1 MALDA
6 TDDAWWAGSPAIRF
20 TRWMPH
26 IPEPTQHAFLWLDCL
41 EGMFGGAAGGGKSD
55 TLLMAAAQYFD
66 VPGYAALIL
75 RRTYADL
82 ALPGAIMSRS
92 KEWWMDSDLEWS
104 EQNKQ
109 WVAPSGAS
117 LTFGY
122 LQYENDVYRYQS
134 AEFQFIGIDESTQIE
149 MWKQRYL
156 LSRLRRPSAPAND
169 PSEDTPEQAYA
180 RRLSQVPLRMRCATN
195 PGGRAHKEYKARYVD
210 RLPDEDDP
218 EDTPEKAAK
227 RVFIPSKLDDN
238 PHVDREAYKMAL
250 AGLDPRTRKQLLEGD
265 WSVREPGA
273 WVYDETHVDIAKDIG
288 RDLDA
293 LRRVGQIQ
301 PVGGHLRI
309 AADFGTH
316 THILV
321 LWPLEGGGWYVV
333 KEIVFDGYDITKAV
347 APTLAAIEATGF
359 RVERFDFDG
368 SMPGLATIFHDALK
382 KSLGYKFKYL
392 AVPFNKFK
400 RLTIQH
406 ISWMLDRTAND
417 HWPRLAISPTGAPR
431 LIEQMERLY
440 YDDPETDRIHKED
453 DHGPDALIAGL
464 AEDASK
470 RDHRFKEK
478 TAA

>member
-1 MALDA
+1 MASEG
-6 TDDAWWAGSPAIRF
+6 TKDAWWAGSPAIRF

-26 IPEPTQHAFLWLDCL
+26 VPEPTQHAFLWLDCL

-92 KEWWMDSDLEWS
+92 KEWWMGSDLDWNDTEKTWTS
-104 EQNKQ
+104 PN
-109 WVAPSGAS
+109 GAT

-149 MWKQRYL
+149 MWKLRYL
-156 LSRLRRPSAPAND
+156 LSRLRRPSTPPGDPAN
-169 PSEDTPEQAYA
+169 DTPEQAKA
-180 RRLSQVPLRMRCATN
+180 RRLSKVPLRMRSATN
-195 PGGRAHKEYKARYVD
+195 PGGRAHKDYKLRYVD
-210 RLPDEDDP
+210 RLPDPEDP
-218 EDTPEKAAK
+218 EDTPEKALA

-238 PHVDREAYKMAL
+238 PHVDREAYKQAL
-250 AGLDPRTRKQLLEGD
+250 AGLDPRTRKQLLDGD

-273 WVYDETHVDIAKDIG
+273 WVYDDAQIAVAKDLG
-288 RDLDA
+288 RDMDA
-293 LRRVGQIQ
+293 LRRVNEIA
-301 PVGGHLRI
+301 PVGGQLHI

-316 THILV
+316 THILI

-333 KEIVFDGYDITKAV
+333 KEVAYDGYDITKAV
-347 APTLAAIEATGF
+347 GPVVAALKAVGF
-359 RVERFDFDG
+359 RAVRFAFDG
-368 SMPGLATIFHDALK
+368 SMPGLATIFRDELMK
-382 KSLGYKFKYL
+382 ELGYKVSYL

-400 RLTIQH
+400 RTTVQH
-406 ISWMLDRTAND
+406 INWLLDRTENEQY
-417 HWPRLAISPTGAPR
+417 PRLAISPVGAPR
-431 LIEQMERLY
+431 LIEQMERLF
-440 YDDPETDRIHKED
+440 YDDAETDRIHKED

-464 AEDASK
+464 AEDARK
-470 RDHRFKEK
+470 RDQRVKEK